1 MSKFTKKAIMESFI
15 RLLNNNS
22 FDSITVKDIV
32 NDCGINRNTFYYNF
46 SDIYALV
53 DEIIQEETNKIMYEH
68 KPYSSWNEAF
78 LSAANFALQNKRAIF
93 HLHNSSGRAQLEKYL
108 QKVVNEV
115 VISFVEAEAAG
126 NNINEEDKEFIA
138 EFYTYA
144 LLGFLNKWIDNG
156 MQDDFKAVID
166 KTSLLFQN
174 NIKQV
179 ITLFSE

>member
-1 MSKFTKKAIMESFI
+1 MDSFV
-15 RLLNNNS
+15 RLLNRSS

-46 SDIYALV
+46 KDIYNLA
-53 DEIIQEETNKIMYEH
+53 DEIIKEEINKIIYEH
-68 KPYSSWNEAF
+68 KPYSSWSDAF
-78 LSAANFALQNKRAIF
+78 LSAADFALQNKKAIF
-93 HLHNSSGRAQLEKYL
+93 HLYNSSKKAQLDKYL

-115 VISFVEAEAAG
+115 VVGFVEAEANGIAVG
-126 NNINEEDKEFIA
+126 DADKAFVA

-179 ITLFSE
+179 ITLLSD